1 LFACAWASRHENGG
15 ASLKYRRVL
24 LKLSGEALV
33 GDREYGIDP
42 ATLAAMAEEIAEVHA
57 QGVDL
62 GIVIGGGNIFRGLKG
77 AASGMDRVSA
87 DQMGML
93 ATIINSLALQDALER
108 LNVVTR
114 VQSAIPVQA
123 VAEPFIRRRALRHLE
138 KNRIVIFA
146 AGTGSPFFSTDTAAA
161 LRAKE
166 IKADILMKGT
176 KVDGIYT
183 ADPVTHTGA
192 TMFESISYMEVV
204 DRQLKIID
212 TTAVTFCMENGIPIH
227 VFNFKTRGNL
237 RRILSGEDIGT
248 KIHG

>member
-1 LFACAWASRHENGG
+1 
-15 ASLKYRRVL
+15 
-24 LKLSGEALV
+24 LSGEALV

-42 ATLAAMAEEIAEVHA
+42 ATLQAMAEEIAEAHA
-57 QGVDL
+57 QDVEL

-93 ATIINSLALQDALER
+93 ATVINSLALQDALER

-114 VQSAIPVQA
+114 VQSAIPMQT
-123 VAEPFIRRRALRHLE
+123 VAEPFIRRRALRHIE

-166 IKADILMKGT
+166 MKADVLMKGT

-183 ADPVTHTGA
+183 ADPVTNLTA
-192 TMFESISYMEVV
+192 TMYDRISYMEVV
-204 DRQLKIID
+204 ERQLRIID
-212 TTAVTFCMENGIPIH
+212 STAVTFCMENGIPIH
-227 VFNFKTRGNL
+227 VFNFKIRGNL
-237 RRILSGEDIGT
+237 LRILNGEDIGT

>member
-1 LFACAWASRHENGG
+1 
-15 ASLKYRRVL
+15 
-24 LKLSGEALV
+24 
-33 GDREYGIDP
+33 
-42 ATLAAMAEEIAEVHA
+42 MAEEIAEVHS
-57 QGVDL
+57 QGVEL

-93 ATIINSLALQDALER
+93 ATVINSLALQDALER

-114 VQSAIPVQA
+114 VQSAIPIQA

-138 KNRIVIFA
+138 KNRIVIFG

-166 IKADILMKGT
+166 MKADVLMKGT

-183 ADPVTHTGA
+183 ADPVTDKNA
-192 TMFESISYMEVV
+192 TMYDRITYMEVV
-204 DRQLKIID
+204 EKKLRIID
-212 TTAVTFCMENGIPIH
+212 STAVTFCMENDIPIH
-227 VFNFKTRGNL
+227 VFNFKIRGNL
-237 RRILSGEDIGT
+237 FRILNGEDIGT
-248 KIHG
+248 KIRG

>member
-1 LFACAWASRHENGG
+1 
-15 ASLKYRRVL
+15 
-24 LKLSGEALV
+24 LV

-42 ATLAAMAEEIAEVHA
+42 ATLEMMAEEIAEVHA
-57 QGVDL
+57 QGVEL

-93 ATIINSLALQDALER
+93 ATVINSLALQDALER
-108 LNVVTR
+108 LKVVTR
-114 VQSAIPVQA
+114 VQSAIPIQA

-146 AGTGSPFFSTDTAAA
+146 AGTGSPYFSTDTAAA

-176 KVDGIYT
+176 KVDGIFT
-183 ADPVTHTGA
+183 ADPVTNPGA
-192 TMFESISYMEVV
+192 TMYDHISYMQVV
-204 DRQLKIID
+204 ERQLRIID
-212 TTAVTFCMENGIPIH
+212 STAVTFCMENGIPIH
-227 VFNFKTRGNL
+227 VFNFKIRGNL
-237 RRILSGEDIGT
+237 LRVLNGEDIGT

>member
-1 LFACAWASRHENGG
+1 
-15 ASLKYRRVL
+15 
-24 LKLSGEALV
+24 LSGEALV

-42 ATLAAMAEEIAEVHA
+42 ATLKAMAEEIAEVHA
-57 QGVDL
+57 QGVEL

-77 AASGMDRVSA
+77 VTSGMDRVSA

-93 ATIINSLALQDALER
+93 ATVINSLALQDALER

-114 VQSAIPVQA
+114 VQSAIPIQA
-123 VAEPFIRRRALRHLE
+123 VAEPFVRRRALRHLE

-161 LRAKE
+161 LRATE
-166 IKADILMKGT
+166 IKAEVLMKGT

-183 ADPVTHTGA
+183 ADPVTDRSA
-192 TMFESISYMEVV
+192 TMYEHISYMQVV
-204 DRQLKIID
+204 ERQLRIID
-212 TTAVTFCMENGIPIH
+212 STAVTFCMENGIPIH

-237 RRILSGEDIGT
+237 LRILNGEDIGT

>member
-1 LFACAWASRHENGG
+1 MNTISEQRTLQ
-15 ASLKYRRVL
+15 YRRIL

-42 ATLAAMAEEIAEVHA
+42 ATLKAMAEEIAEVHNE
-57 QGVDL
+57 GLEL

-93 ATIINSLALQDALER
+93 ATVINSLALQDALEQ
-108 LNVVTR
+108 LNIVTR
-114 VQSAIPVQA
+114 VQSAFPIQA

-138 KNRIVIFA
+138 KNRVVIFA
-146 AGTGSPFFSTDTAAA
+146 GGTGSPFFSTDTAAA

-166 IKADILMKGT
+166 IKADVLMKGT

-183 ADPVTHTGA
+183 ADPVTDRAA
-192 TMFESISYMEVV
+192 TMFDRISYMEVME
-204 DRQLKIID
+204 RQLRVID
-212 TTAVTFCMENGIPIH
+212 STAVTFCMENHIPIH
-227 VFNFKTRGNL
+227 VFNFKIRGNL
-237 RRILSGEDIGT
+237 RRIVNGEDIGT

>member
-1 LFACAWASRHENGG
+1 
-15 ASLKYRRVL
+15 
-24 LKLSGEALV
+24 LSGEALV

-42 ATLAAMAEEIAEVHA
+42 ATLQAMAEEIAEAHA

-93 ATIINSLALQDALER
+93 ATVINSLALQDALER

-114 VQSAIPVQA
+114 VQSAIPMQT
-123 VAEPFIRRRALRHLE
+123 VAEPFIRRRALRHIE

-166 IKADILMKGT
+166 MKADVLMKGT

-183 ADPVTHTGA
+183 ADPVTNLTA
-192 TMFESISYMEVV
+192 TMYDRISYMEVV
-204 DRQLKIID
+204 ERQLRIID
-212 TTAVTFCMENGIPIH
+212 STAVTFCMENGIPIH
-227 VFNFKTRGNL
+227 VFNFKIRGNL
-237 RRILSGEDIGT
+237 LRILNGEDIGT

>member
-1 LFACAWASRHENGG
+1 
-15 ASLKYRRVL
+15 
-24 LKLSGEALV
+24 LV

-42 ATLAAMAEEIAEVHA
+42 ATLTAMAEEIAEVHA
-57 QGVDL
+57 QGVEL

-114 VQSAIPVQA
+114 VQSAISVQA

-166 IKADILMKGT
+166 IKADVLMKGT

-183 ADPVTHTGA
+183 ADPVTNAEA
-192 TMFESISYMEVV
+192 TMFESIRYMEVV

-237 RRILSGEDIGT
+237 RRIIDGEDIGT

>member
-1 LFACAWASRHENGG
+1 VTNLNYH
-15 ASLKYRRVL
+15 RVL

-42 ATLAAMAEEIAEVHA
+42 ATLQAMAEEIAEAHA
-57 QGVDL
+57 QGVEL

-77 AASGMDRVSA
+77 VASGMDRVSG

-166 IKADILMKGT
+166 MKADVLMKGT

-183 ADPVTHTGA
+183 ADPVTDHSA
-192 TMFESISYMEVV
+192 IMYDRISYMEVV
-204 DRQLKIID
+204 ERQLRIID
-212 TTAVTFCMENGIPIH
+212 STAVTFCMENGIPIH
-227 VFNFKTRGNL
+227 VFNFKIRGNL
-237 RRILSGEDIGT
+237 LRILNGEDIGT

>member
-1 LFACAWASRHENGG
+1 MNYH
-15 ASLKYRRVL
+15 RVL
-24 LKLSGEALV
+24 LKLSGESLV

-42 ATLAAMAEEIAEVHA
+42 ATLKAMAEEIAEVHA
-57 QGVDL
+57 QGVEL

-93 ATIINSLALQDALER
+93 ATVINSLALQDALER

-114 VQSAIPVQA
+114 VQSAIPIQA
-123 VAEPFIRRRALRHLE
+123 VAEPFVRRRALRHLE

-161 LRAKE
+161 LRATE
-166 IKADILMKGT
+166 IKAEVLMKGT

-183 ADPVTHTGA
+183 ADPVTDRNA
-192 TMFESISYMEVV
+192 TMYKHISYMQVV
-204 DRQLKIID
+204 ERQLRIID
-212 TTAVTFCMENGIPIH
+212 STAVTFCMENGIPIH
-227 VFNFKTRGNL
+227 VFNFKIRGNL
-237 RRILSGEDIGT
+237 LRILNGEDIGT

>member
-1 LFACAWASRHENGG
+1 VPDQPSECPLE
-15 ASLKYRRVL
+15 YQRVL

-33 GDREYGIDP
+33 GEGDYGIDP
-42 ATLAAMAEEIAEVHA
+42 ATMKAMAEEIVEVHSTGT
-57 QGVDL
+57 QI

-77 AASGMDRVSA
+77 AAQGMDRVSA

-93 ATIINSLALQDALER
+93 ATVINSLALQDALEG
-108 LNVVTR
+108 LGVVTR
-114 VQSAIPVQA
+114 VQSAIPMQT

-166 IKADILMKGT
+166 IKADVLMKGT
-176 KVDGIYT
+176 KVNGIYT
-183 ADPVTHTGA
+183 ADPVSDNTA
-192 TMFESISYMEVV
+192 TMFDQISYFQVV
-204 DRQLKIID
+204 ERRLKVID
-212 TTAVTFCMENGIPIH
+212 STAVTFCMENGIPIH

-237 RRILSGEDIGT
+237 RRILSGEKIGT
-248 KIHG
+248 LIGR